1 MEKWLEIIFLIK
13 LTKTKQTKTKT
24 QSKQKIDKKRRQKN
38 NVTKT
43 KQLPF
48 PFLFPTVGKVPGLVG
63 CIEVVVEVVDDAAD
77 GLRSTV
83 VTVGN
88 GTA

>member
-1 MEKWLEIIFLIK
+1 MEKCVEKNPLDK
-13 LTKTKQTKTKT
+13 TDKNKNKQKQKANKTQTKKKTKEQCNKNKTT
-24 QSKQKIDKKRRQKN
+24 PL
-38 NVTKT
+38 V
-43 KQLPF
+43 L
-48 PFLFPTVGKVPGLVG
+48 PTVGTVPELVG

>member
-1 MEKWLEIIFLIK
+1 MEKCLEKILLIK
-13 LTKTKQTKTKT
+13 LTKTKTNKNKKQTKHR
-24 QSKQKIDKKRRQKN
+24 QKRRQKN

-43 KQLPF
+43 KQPPF
-48 PFLFPTVGKVPGLVG
+48 TLVLPTVGTVPELVG

>member
-1 MEKWLEIIFLIK
+1 MEKCLEKNPLD
-13 LTKTKQTKTKT
+13 KTDRNKTNKKQTKHR
-24 QSKQKIDKKRRQKN
+24 QKKRRQNN

-43 KQLPF
+43 KQPPF
-48 PFLFPTVGKVPGLVG
+48 TLVLQTVGTVPELVG

-83 VTVGN
+83 ITVGN